1 MSSPCMRVSPDREIV
16 ITVVLRR
23 PPQAAG
29 LAERLLSGEYR
40 PAGREEAERA
50 ITADPQDLEAVR
62 SFVAE
67 QGMHIVGENADA
79 RTVRVEGTIRQME
92 STFGVHMQQRRDDA
106 GHEYLCY
113 EGEVK
118 MPSSLTGIVEA
129 VLGLDRRP
137 VARSH
142 NGN

>member
-1 MSSPCMRVSPDREIV
+1 MSSPCMRVSPAREIV
-16 ITVVLRR
+16 VTVVLRR

-29 LAERLLSGEYR
+29 LEERLLSGQYQ
-40 PAGREEAERA
+40 PTGREEAERA
-50 ITADPQDLEAVR
+50 ITANPQDLGVVR
-62 SFVAE
+62 RFVAE
-67 QGMHIVGENADA
+67 QGMHIVCENAAA

-92 STFGVHMQQRRDDA
+92 STFGVNMQQRRDDA

-113 EGEVK
+113 EGEIK
-118 MPSSLTGIVEA
+118 MPQPLTGIVDA

-142 NGN
+142 NGD

>member
-23 PPQAAG
+23 PAQAAD
-29 LAERLLSGEYR
+29 LKERLLSGEYQ

-50 ITADPQDLEAVR
+50 ITANPQDLGTVR
-62 SFVAE
+62 RFVAE
-67 QGMHIVGENADA
+67 QGMHIICENAAA

-92 STFGVHMQQRRDDA
+92 SIFGVHMQQRRDDA

-113 EGEVK
+113 DGEVK
-118 MPSSLTGIVEA
+118 MPSSLNGIVEA

-142 NGN
+142 HAG